1 MLQEVPAPT
10 AFFVASDVVAFGAMA
25 AIRDRGLTIPDDIA
39 LVGFD
44 DIPLARYI
52 DPPLTTMHLPAVEL
66 GRQAGKMIIG
76 LIEEGHVVVKN
87 ILLETELIVRASC
100 GAQPAATD

>member
-1 MLQEVPAPT
+1 LLQEVPAPT